1 MEIKK
6 RNICLRRI
14 GGWGVVLAMVLAL
27 FLPVSITAQNVL
39 RVADFTAPAD
49 KETIVPIYLDNSSE
63 VVGLQFDIT
72 LPYKIGSGGVKL
84 VDERTNGHSIS
95 TRKLSDTK
103 YTVVVMSLQN
113 RPLRGNSGLLIRFPL
128 KVAADAQADDTKPVT
143 LTDIVLTGRDG
154 SNVAT
159 QTTAEATFTVQR
171 TPTPDFVVDEDLIIA
186 GADETLV
193 PGGQMRLEF
202 TVINQGS
209 GDSKD
214 GWSEKIYLEDLTGQR
229 TYVTAQ
235 KYGNTLP
242 AGERMW
248 RSYEVSLPKD
258 LHLEGEVKAV
268 VELVALKSN
277 DELIAD
283 QGNNIKLSSN
293 TKILEKRLFLS
304 TTRLALKE
312 GKQQSVTLTRSG
324 DWTMAET
331 FEISEYNDHGHNM
344 LSLPATVTI
353 PAKKA
358 GVSFYVKAPDNSD
371 VNAEYR
377 TGLKVTGD
385 DYPDL
390 TMIVDVE
397 DDDSYPLTLTTD
409 KPFYAEGDPLTL
421 TVSITQALDHD
432 LKIDI
437 AKTNAQR
444 FYPYI
449 RSITIP
455 AGQTSASAETAV
467 VNDGLP
473 MADDNVTFTATAT
486 GYVTAKRTVGIQDDD
501 WPVLKMELSQTMI
514 SEDAGYGATTATVT
528 RTGDMSENL
537 TIYLNYVAK
546 SVPAGANTKE
556 LFFDS
561 QYVIIPAGQSTVSF
575 PVSVEDNSLIDG
587 IRIWTITV
595 AACDAATGK
604 PVSSGHKSTT
614 TAELTVTDNDTDKTL
629 KMQCSTATLPET
641 GKKATITLTRNS
653 PVGSLTVNLSAEGA
667 DLNMPATASFA
678 DGKTSTTFQ
687 VSANSDYTTE
697 ENYFARVTAT
707 ATDYQPAQFVFMV
720 STLPDAVCSLPELA
734 SETAYTSQTID
745 VVLNVTNQGTSALE
759 SGMEVRFY
767 LLTGP
772 VYTSSPN
779 NSSDL
784 FRSTLPEAVPA
795 GETVPMTFH
804 IPMPDYVKAQ
814 QYWLMAWLNP
824 KQLTPESNRANGQ
837 SKNNVPIYVKPA
849 FTLASISTDKHN
861 YTRGDVIYFTG
872 KMSNS
877 ESGVAMEGKEVDVY
891 FINDTKRYQTN
902 GILDAAGNFTAQYTF
917 GEQTGGLYKVGACV
931 HGAGSTETGATI
943 NVTRLK
949 IERDTYLKKDVTEGV
964 ALEGDIQI
972 TNLSEEPVYDVTFT
986 MTDLPEEW
994 EVELTAITKLEGH
1007 ATGNAHYRIVPSTPT
1022 QAKKLISGTFIASAK
1037 DSEGGKVADS
1047 EMPVYFWWYAA
1058 KCKLVAENVK
1068 TTLYRLGQRQVTM
1081 TVENVGLKESGSIN
1095 VECSSGQ
1102 TWLSLPST
1110 QLASVD
1116 KDGKTTL
1123 TLNLTGNENLI
1134 VDGTYEAL
1142 VRLKPQNGDKLDVK
1156 VKCTV
1161 VSTDIGRLVVDVVDA
1176 YTLGADDGNGPHVS
1190 GATVKVT
1197 NAFNGEVA
1205 ITGTT
1210 DEDGI
1215 FATDYETNK
1224 LKEGT
1229 YYVYVTAPNH
1239 FYAEKTITVEPGVD
1253 NPLEVFLNYET
1264 VKITYTVERT
1274 TVTDEYKTVLLMDI
1288 VPDIPQA
1295 IVVPDLPASWGIGE
1309 KGFSIRLTN
1318 KGRLTAY
1325 TPFLEFPNIDGIE
1338 FEVKSDYPAVLYPN
1352 ESVDVTVAYKGPDSP
1367 GNTYMGYIKMHYA
1380 YKMRGELYWGSETYA
1395 ASMGLGDVL
1404 FLVGGGLPLAGS
1416 DIEGHNF
1423 GKYIPPVTELGFG
1436 GLFNMDGT
1444 LGNTGTREPEIV
1456 VRDYTHS
1463 IDNRIRLQFEQTF
1476 LLEREAFKG
1485 SLKVENLQM
1494 NAIEDVM
1501 VTPNVKTMD
1510 GTDATDLFS
1519 ITTQGI
1525 GQWAG
1530 KDRWDLASDGVGEA
1544 LVLYV
1549 PSKETAPIEPVD
1561 YLFGG
1566 TVTYRNVADGKLI
1579 TVELTPT
1586 QLTVNP
1592 SPDLHL
1598 TYFVQR
1604 DFISDDP
1611 LTPEVEP
1618 WEPTQF
1624 ALLIQNK
1631 GAGKALNL
1639 QIETSDPTI
1648 VDNACNLPVEFTKL
1662 YCTVDG
1668 IQSNMD
1674 FNKIDLGS
1682 IAPGQNILARWWF
1695 YCNVSAHVA
1704 NYEARMTKHSSFGAE
1719 FDLITL
1725 DGVRELTRSVKGSV
1739 QSPAAGAPKRTQG
1752 LTDNDKESNIFLL
1765 NLIPDE
1771 ENLPDHVIDQDG
1783 NETDDLEIVSD
1794 SATCTAA
1801 ATSGQYILT
1810 VTASRQGWV
1819 YGDIHDPTNCSMKL
1833 VKAIRQSDGA
1843 DVTAN
1848 VWQTD
1853 RTVTSNYSTIVDNRL
1868 HWADNIGTT
1877 ETYTLYY
1884 EPKPAAGPQVK
1895 SIELVVDES
1904 TPEAKATSA
1913 IVTFAEAVDTNSLDA
1928 EDFVVSCSDV
1938 MYQPVVTVKS
1948 STSCLV
1954 KWDSDIL
1961 VPGEYSLTVFTS
1973 GIKNTEGTTGTTNK
1987 SLNWISEGNI
1997 KMGDANRDGNVNIA
2011 DALSITN
2018 HLVGKPTPVFI
2029 KEVADVNQ
2037 DGVVDIAD
2045 AVRIVNLSIGKT
2057 DALAPRLDMTLPD
2070 SK

>member
-1 MEIKK
+1 MSRMKNKIFWSLLLL
-6 RNICLRRI
+6 IM
-14 GGWGVVLAMVLAL
+14 GVVL
-27 FLPVSITAQNVL
+27 LPQSATAQNTL
-39 RVADFTAPAD
+39 SVADFTAAAG
-49 KETIVPIYLDNSSE
+49 KEAVVPIYLDNATDI
-63 VVGLQFDIT
+63 VGMQFNIE
-72 LPYKIGSGGVKL
+72 LPYKKGNGNVTL
-84 VDERTNGHSIS
+84 VDERIDGHSIS
-95 TRKLSDTK
+95 LRKLSDTK

-113 RPLRGNSGLLIRFPL
+113 KALRGNGGLMVRFPM
-128 KVAADAQADDTKPVT
+128 KVADDAQADDVKTIA
-143 LTDIVLTGRDG
+143 LTEIVLTAKNGA
-154 SNVAT
+154 NVASAT
-159 QTTAEATFTVQR
+159 ETSATFTVLR
-171 TPTPDFVVDEDLIIA
+171 TPTPDFVVENLTITNPDDNL
-186 GADETLV
+186 L
-193 PGGQMRLEF
+193 PGGKLRLNF
-202 TVINQGS
+202 SVLNQGT

-214 GWSEKIYLEDLTGQR
+214 GWTEKIYLEDLTGTR

-235 KYGNTLP
+235 KYGNTLA
-242 AGERMW
+242 AGESMIRF
-248 RSYEVSLPKD
+248 YEVDIPQAM
-258 LHLEGEVKAV
+258 HIEGTVYAV
-268 VELVALKSN
+268 VELVALKST

-283 QGNNIKLSSN
+283 QGNNVSLSSN
-293 TKILEKRLFLS
+293 TKELQKRLFLS
-304 TTRLALKE
+304 TERLLLKE
-312 GKQQSVTLTRSG
+312 GEQQRVTLTRSG
-324 DWTMAET
+324 DWSMDET
-331 FEISEYNDHGHNM
+331 FEVAEQNDHGIKM
-344 LSLPATVTI
+344 LTLPATVTI

-358 GVSFYVKAPDNSD
+358 GVNFYVKATDNSE

-377 TGLKVTGD
+377 TGLVVKGD
-385 DYPDL
+385 GDYPDVP
-390 TMIVDVE
+390 MIVDVE
-397 DDDSYPLTLTTD
+397 DDDSYPLTLAADKTT
-409 KPFYAEGDPLTL
+409 YTEGDEVTL
-421 TVSITQALDHD
+421 TVTIGKAQEHD

-437 AKTNAQR
+437 VNTQASR
-444 FYPYI
+444 FYPYV

-455 AGQTSASAETAV
+455 AGQTSASAKTAI
-467 VNDGLP
+467 VNDDYP
-473 MADDNVTFTATAT
+473 MADAMITFTASAT
-486 GYVTAKRTVGIQDDD
+486 GFVTAKRTIAVQDND
-501 WPVLKMELSQTMI
+501 WPTLTMTFERTI
-514 SEDAGYGATTATVT
+514 VSEGDGYQATTATVT
-528 RTGDMSENL
+528 RTGNTAENVTLYL
-537 TIYLNYVAK
+537 TYAAK
-546 SVPAGANTKE
+546 SIPSNANTKE

-561 QYVIIPAGQSTVSF
+561 QYVIIPAGYSSVTF
-575 PVSVEDNSLIDG
+575 PVSVEDNSLLDG
-587 IRIWTITV
+587 TRVWTITA

-604 PVSSGHKSTT
+604 PVGAGHVSRCS
-614 TAELTVTDNDTDKTL
+614 ADLSVTDDDTDALL
-629 KMQCSTATLPET
+629 KLQCSTATLPEAGRT
-641 GKKATITLTRNS
+641 ATLTLSRNTAQ
-653 PVGSLTVNLSAEGA
+653 GALTVNLTSEGA
-667 DLNMPATASFA
+667 AIEMPETATFKDGQTSVTFKVKALA
-678 DGKTSTTFQ
+678 DYS
-687 VSANSDYTTE
+687 TE
-697 ENYFARVTAT
+697 ENYYARVTA
-707 ATDYQPAQFVFMV
+707 AADGYQTAQFVFMV
-720 STLPDAVCSLPELA
+720 STKPDAICSLEELA
-734 SETAYTSQTID
+734 NAQPYSGQTID
-745 VVLNVTNQGTSALE
+745 VVLNVTNQGTSTLQP
-759 SGMEVRFY
+759 GMELRFY
-767 LLTGP
+767 LLNKK
-772 VYTSSPN
+772 VYNPN
-779 NSSDL
+779 DPNLTVSDL
-784 FRSTLPEAVPA
+784 YQTTLTEAVPA
-795 GETVPMTFH
+795 GEMLPMTFS
-804 IPMPDYVKAQ
+804 IKMPVSGKEQ
-814 QYWLMAWLNP
+814 QYYLMAWLNP
-824 KQLTPESNRANGQ
+824 RQNFAESNKANGI
-837 SKNNVPIYVKPA
+837 SANTVPLYLRPA
-849 FTLASISTDKHN
+849 FKLSTINTDRYN
-861 YTRGDVIYFTG
+861 YTRGDVIHFTG
-872 KMSNS
+872 KMSNA
-877 ESGVAMEGKEVDVY
+877 ESGLPMEGQKVDVY
-891 FINDTKRYQTN
+891 MVNDTKRYQVTTT
-902 GILDAAGNFTAQYTF
+902 LDAAGNFTAQYTF
-917 GEQTGGLYKVGACV
+917 GEQTGGRYKVGACV
-931 HGAGSTETGATI
+931 HGAGGTETAATI

-949 IERDTYLKKDVTEGV
+949 IERSSYLKEDITEGV
-964 ALEGDIQI
+964 PLEGNIQV
-972 TNLSEEPVYDVTFT
+972 TNLSEDPLYNVTFR
-986 MTDLPEEW
+986 MDGLPDDW
-994 EVELTAITKLEGH
+994 EVELTSIAKLEGN
-1007 ATGNAHYRIVPSTPT
+1007 ATGNAHYRLVATEPNA
-1022 QAKKLISGTFIASAK
+1022 AKTLISGTFVASAE
-1037 DSEGGKVADS
+1037 DSEGGKVSDS

-1058 KCKLVAENVK
+1058 KAKLVADNIK
-1068 TTLYRLGQRQVTM
+1068 TTLYRDGQRTLNLRI
-1081 TVENVGLKESGSIN
+1081 ENVGLKETGSIG
-1095 VECSSGQ
+1095 VEWSSGQ
-1102 TWLSLPST
+1102 SWLSAST
-1110 QLASVD
+1110 TELASVS

-1123 TLNLTGNENLI
+1123 KLNLQGNQDMI
-1134 VDGTYEAL
+1134 VDGTYKAL
-1142 VRLKPQNGDKLDVK
+1142 VRLKPANGDKLDVE

-1161 VSTDIGRLVVDVVDA
+1161 VSTDVANLTVDVVDA
-1176 YTLGADDGNGPHVS
+1176 YTLGADDGNGPHVA
-1190 GATVKVT
+1190 GASVKLT
-1197 NAFNGEVA
+1197 NALTGEVA
-1205 ITGTT
+1205 MTGTT
-1210 DEDGI
+1210 DENGLFYTDGQV
-1215 FATDYETNK
+1215 
-1224 LKEGT
+1224 KEGT

-1239 FYAEKTITVEPGVD
+1239 YYAEKTITLDPGVE
-1253 NPLEVFLNYET
+1253 NQLEVFLNYET
-1264 VKITYTVERT
+1264 VKISYTVERT
-1274 TVTDEYKTVLLMDI
+1274 TVEDEYKTVLIMDI

-1295 IVVPDLPASWGIGE
+1295 IVVPTMPENWGTGQHAY
-1309 KGFSIRLTN
+1309 SVRLTN

-1325 TPFLEFPNIDGIE
+1325 TPYLEFPNVNGVT
-1338 FEVKSDYPAVLYPN
+1338 FKVMSDYPAVIYPN
-1352 ESVDVTVAYKGPDSP
+1352 ESFDVTVEFTGPEDARETSL
-1367 GNTYMGYIKMHYA
+1367 GYIRMHYA
-1380 YKMRGELYWGSETYA
+1380 FKLRGETYWGSETYA
-1395 ASMGLGDVL
+1395 ACMGRGDL
-1404 FLVGGGLPLAGS
+1404 LILPGGGMPMAGH
-1416 DIEGHNF
+1416 DIEGRNF
-1423 GKYIPPVTELGFG
+1423 GTYTPPTTIEYDLDWSDFELGDEG
-1436 GLFNMDGT
+1436 VQ
-1444 LGNTGTREPEIV
+1444 EPEIQI
-1456 VRDYTHS
+1456 RDYTKS
-1463 IDNRIRLQFEQTF
+1463 IDNRVRLQFEQKF

-1494 NAIEDVM
+1494 NSIEDV
-1501 VTPNVKTMD
+1501 VLVPNVKTMD
-1510 GTDATDLFS
+1510 GEDASDLFN

-1525 GQWAG
+1525 GIWAG
-1530 KDRWDLASDGVGEA
+1530 KDRWDLASSGVGEA
-1544 LVLYV
+1544 QVLYV
-1549 PSKETAPIEPVD
+1549 PSKETAPTEPVD

-1566 TVTYRNVADGKLI
+1566 TVTYRNVADGKL
-1579 TVELTPT
+1579 VVYDLTPT
-1586 QLTVNP
+1586 KLSVNP

-1682 IAPGQNILARWWF
+1682 IAPGQNIMARWWF

-1794 SATCTAA
+1794 NAPCTAA

>member
-1 MEIKK
+1 MEMKK
-6 RNICLRRI
+6 RNIGRALTLL
-14 GGWGVVLAMVLAL
+14 VVLFGLL
-27 FLPVSITAQNVL
+27 LPVSITAHNVL
-39 RVADFTAPAD
+39 RVADFTAPAE
-49 KETIVPIYLDNSSE
+49 KETVVPIYMDNSSE

-72 LPYKIGSGGVKL
+72 LPYQKSNSKVTL
-84 VDERTNGHSIS
+84 VDERSNGHSIS
-95 TRKLSDTK
+95 IRKLSNTK
-103 YTVVVMSLQN
+103 YTVVVMSLEN
-113 RPLRGNSGLLIRFPL
+113 RPLRGNSGLLIRFPI
-128 KVAADAQADDTKPVT
+128 KVPADAQADDTKPVT
-143 LTDIVLTGRDG
+143 LTDIVLTGRNG
-154 SNVAT
+154 ANVAT
-159 QTTAEATFTVQR
+159 QTTADATFTVQR
-171 TPTPDFVVDEDLIIA
+171 TPTPDFVVDEDLKIA
-186 GADETLV
+186 GTDETLV

-202 TVINQGS
+202 TVINQGN
-209 GDSKD
+209 GDSKN

-248 RSYEVSLPKD
+248 RSYEVTLPKA
-258 LHLEGEVKAV
+258 LHLEGDVMAV

-283 QGNNIKLSSN
+283 QGNNMKWSSN
-293 TKILEKRLFLS
+293 TKQLEKRLFLS
-304 TTRLALKE
+304 ATRVLLKE

-331 FEISEYNDHGHNM
+331 FNVSEYNDHGHNM

-358 GVSFYVKAPDNSD
+358 GVSFIVKAPNNSD

-385 DYPDL
+385 DYPEL
-390 TMIVDVE
+390 TMVVDVE
-397 DDDSYPLTLTTD
+397 DDDSYPLALTSD
-409 KPFYAEGDPLTL
+409 KPFYAEGDPVTL
-421 TVSITQALDHD
+421 TVSITKALDHD
-432 LKIDI
+432 LKVDI

-486 GYVTAKRTVGIQDDD
+486 GYVTAKRTIGIQDDD
-501 WPVLKMELSQTMI
+501 WPTLKMELSQTVI
-514 SEDAGYGATTATVT
+514 SEGDGYGATTATIT
-528 RTGDMSENL
+528 RQGGDTSENL

-561 QYVIIPAGQSTVSF
+561 QYVIIPAGQTTISF
-575 PVSVEDNSLIDG
+575 PVSVEDNSLIEG
-587 IRIWTITV
+587 TRVWTVTA

-604 PVSSGHKSTT
+604 PVGNGHLSTT
-614 TAELTVTDNDTDKTL
+614 KLDLTVTDNDTDKTL

-667 DLNMPATASFA
+667 ELNMPATASFA

-687 VSANSDYTTE
+687 VSAKADYTTE

-734 SETAYTSQTID
+734 NETVYTSQTVD
-745 VVLNVTNQGTSALE
+745 VVLNVTNQGTSTLE
-759 SGMEVRFY
+759 PGMEVRFY
-767 LLTGP
+767 LLTEK
-772 VYTSSPN
+772 VYNPITN
-779 NSSDL
+779 NASDL
-784 FRSTLPEAVPA
+784 FKSTLPDIVPP

-804 IPMPDYVKAQ
+804 IPMPDYVKTRK
-814 QYWLMAWLNP
+814 YWLMAWLNP

-837 SKNNVPIYVKPA
+837 SKNNVPIVVKPA

-861 YTRGDVIYFTG
+861 YTRGDVIQFTG
-872 KMSNS
+872 KMSNA
-877 ESGVAMEGKEVDVY
+877 ESGIPMEGKEVDVY
-891 FINDTKRYQTN
+891 MINDTKRYQTKAT
-902 GILDAAGNFTAQYTF
+902 LDASGNFTAQYTF
-917 GEQTGGLYKVGACV
+917 GEQTGGLYKVGACI
-931 HGAGSTETGATI
+931 HGTGDTETGATI

-964 ALEGDIQI
+964 ALEGNIQV

-986 MTDLPEEW
+986 MTDLPEDW
-994 EVELTAITKLEGH
+994 VVELTAITKLEGH

-1022 QAKKLISGTFIASAK
+1022 QPKKLISGTFIASAK
-1037 DSEGGKVADS
+1037 DNEGGKVADS

-1058 KCKLVAENVK
+1058 KCKLVADKVN

-1081 TVENVGLKESGSIN
+1081 TVENVGLKESGSIR

-1102 TWLSLPST
+1102 SWLSLPST
-1110 QLASVD
+1110 QLASID
-1116 KDGKTTL
+1116 KDGKATV

-1142 VRLKPQNGDKLDVK
+1142 VRLTPENGDKLDVK

-1190 GATVKVT
+1190 GATVRVT

-1210 DEDGI
+1210 GEDGI

-1253 NPLEVFLNYET
+1253 NPLEMFLNYET

-1295 IVVPDLPASWGIGE
+1295 IVVPDLPGSWGLGE
-1309 KGFSIRLTN
+1309 HGFSIRLTN

-1338 FEVKSDYPAVLYPN
+1338 FEVKSDYPDVLYPN

-1367 GNTYMGYIKMHYA
+1367 GNTYVGYIRMHYA

-1395 ASMGLGDVL
+1395 ASMGQGEVL
-1404 FLVGGGLPLAGS
+1404 FLVGGALPMAGA
-1416 DIEGHNF
+1416 DKEGRNF
-1423 GKYIPPVTELGFG
+1423 GKYNPPISGGWGGFNFNIEG
-1436 GLFNMDGT
+1436 GLGSS
-1444 LGNTGTREPEIV
+1444 GTREPEIT
-1456 VRDYTHS
+1456 VRDYS
-1463 IDNRIRLQFEQTF
+1463 KSVDNRIRLQFEQKF

-1485 SLKVENLQM
+1485 HLKVENLQM

-1501 VTPNVKTMD
+1501 MTPNVKRLD

-1519 ITTQGI
+1519 ITTKGLD
-1525 GQWAG
+1525 QWAG
-1530 KDRWDLASDGVGEA
+1530 KDRWDLASSGVGEA

-1549 PSKETAPIEPVD
+1549 PSKETAPTEPVE

-1566 TVTYRNVADGKLI
+1566 TVTYRNVADGKLV
-1579 TVELTPT
+1579 TVEVTPT

-1604 DFISDDP
+1604 DFIGDDP
-1611 LTPEVEP
+1611 LTEEVEP
-1618 WEPTQF
+1618 WEPAQF

-1631 GAGKALNL
+1631 GAGEALNL
-1639 QIETSDPTI
+1639 EIETSDPTI

-1668 IQSNMD
+1668 KESNYD
-1674 FNKIDLGS
+1674 FNKLKIGK
-1682 IAPGQNILARWWF
+1682 IAPGQNIMARWWY
-1695 YCNVSAHVA
+1695 YCNVAAHVA
-1704 NYEARMTKHSSFGAE
+1704 NYEVYMTKHSSFGAE
-1719 FDLITL
+1719 FDLITI
-1725 DGVRELTRSVKGSV
+1725 DGVRELTRSVTGSIKL
-1739 QSPAAGAPKRTQG
+1739 PTAGAPKRAPGVNDT
-1752 LTDNDKESNIFLL
+1752 DKESNIFLL
-1765 NLIPDE
+1765 NLIADAD
-1771 ENLPDHVIDQDG
+1771 NLPDHIIDQDG

-1794 SATCTAA
+1794 NATCTAA
-1801 ATSGQYILT
+1801 ATSGQYTLT

-1819 YGDIHDPTNCSMKL
+1819 YGDIHDPTNCSMQL
-1833 VKAIRQSDGA
+1833 VKAVRQSDGA

-1848 VWQTD
+1848 IWQTD
-1853 RTVTSNYSTIVDNRL
+1853 RTVTSNNSVIVDNRL
-1868 HWADNIGTT
+1868 HLADNISTT
-1877 ETYTLYY
+1877 ETYTLFY
-1884 EPKPAAGPQVK
+1884 EPKPAAAPQVK
-1895 SIELVVDES
+1895 SIELQVSET

-1928 EDFVVSCSDV
+1928 EDFVVSCGDM
-1938 MYQPVVTVKS
+1938 MYQPVVTVKI

-1954 KWDSDIL
+1954 KWDGDIL

-1973 GIKNTEGTTGTTNK
+1973 GIKNAEGTIGTTNK

-1997 KMGDANRDGNVNIA
+1997 KMGDANRDGKVDIT
-2011 DALSITN
+2011 DARCIVDRI
-2018 HLVGKPTPVFI
+2018 VGKPASVFI
-2029 KEVADVNQ
+2029 KEVADVDRN
-2037 DGVVDIAD
+2037 GVVDIAD
-2045 AVRIVNLSIGKT
+2045 AVRIVNLIVGKV
-2057 DALAPRLDMTLPD
+2057 DALAPRQEMILPEP
-2070 SK
+2070 